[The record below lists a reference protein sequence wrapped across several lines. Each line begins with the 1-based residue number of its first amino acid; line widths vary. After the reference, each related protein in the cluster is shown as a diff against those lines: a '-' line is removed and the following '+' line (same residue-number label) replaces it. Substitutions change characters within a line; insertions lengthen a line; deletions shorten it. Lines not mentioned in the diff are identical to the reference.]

1 MNQNLKSKFLLTV
14 LLVSFGVCTSAFAN
28 PDNKPT
34 AKTDNAPTEYKDTT
48 GVSIEYDSSGSGNWM
63 RIRALGDATCV
74 ICDHRDINVAT
85 RKAELRAKASIAKF
99 LKEKIA
105 TSEVMEETVKT
116 MTEHNGQ
123 SETVNRKT
131 LETQVET
138 IQNSADAILKGVL
151 VLEQKS
157 DPAGKFVS
165 VTVGISRKTMA
176 TADSVNRTLNTDQ
189 SSPVTQGSGANSSP
203 EAQTRRNK
211 SYSDF

>member
-1 MNQNLKSKFLLTV
+1 MNQSLKGKFLMAALA
-14 LLVSFGVCTSAFAN
+14 VSFVCTPVFAA
-28 PDNKPT
+28 P
-34 AKTDNAPTEYKDTT
+34 DNAPIEYKDTT
-48 GVSIEYDSSGSGNWM
+48 GVSIEYDSDTGNWK
-63 RIRALGDATCV
+63 RIRALGEAQCV

-116 MTEHNGQ
+116 MTEHNGE

-157 DPAGKFVS
+157 DPAGKNVL
-165 VTVGISRKTMA
+165 VTVGVSRKTMA
-176 TADSVNRTLNTDQ
+176 TADSVNKALKTDQ
-189 SSPVTQGSGANSSP
+189 SSPSAKANGGNSSP

-211 SYSDF
+211 SYNDF